1 MNSFEILLSL
11 PLLFAF
17 VLIIFLVIIDAF
29 TTKNKTISYVVSI
42 LGLAGIGIA
51 AGYSLYISP
60 NLYIAGSSS
69 DFFSSNMLVF
79 GGFAAA
85 FDIIFALGGI
95 LTLFL
100 TRDYFNRTYNNYKE
114 LYTILLSAVFGMM
127 CIAHSNN
134 LLILFLGIETMSIP
148 FYVLTGYTRNR
159 ESSVEGAMKYFV
171 LGAFS
176 SAFLLYGISMIY
188 GATGTLYYDEI
199 TNFVASM
206 SSYPLYLKLG
216 IGLIMVGVL
225 FKIAAFPF
233 HQWAPDAYQA
243 APSPLSGFLSTV
255 GKAAAGAAFIGLVRA
270 ILPTASNITGFVIE
284 TNGSIQ
290 LIVAILAALTM
301 IIGNITAL
309 AQKNIKRMLAYSSIG
324 HAGYML
330 MGIVSNNV
338 DGYSGILYYSLAYT
352 LTQIGAF
359 AVISIIED
367 KDEANLMLDDYAG
380 LSKTNPFI
388 AFTMAMFMFSLAGI
402 PPFAG
407 FFGKYFL
414 FKAAIE
420 SGFTWL
426 TIIAVITSIV
436 SVYYYLSV
444 VMRMYFKD
452 NERQLNVSNSR
463 LSYISVLI
471 SAIGILFVGIF
482 SFLFMNSISIL
493 F

>member
-1 MNSFEILLSL
+1 
-11 PLLFAF
+11 
-17 VLIIFLVIIDAF
+17 
-29 TTKNKTISYVVSI
+29 
-42 LGLAGIGIA
+42 
-51 AGYSLYISP
+51 
-60 NLYIAGSSS
+60 
-69 DFFSSNMLVF
+69 
-79 GGFAAA
+79 
-85 FDIIFALGGI
+85 
-95 LTLFL
+95 
-100 TRDYFNRTYNNYKE
+100 
-114 LYTILLSAVFGMM
+114 
-127 CIAHSNN
+127 
-134 LLILFLGIETMSIP
+134 
-148 FYVLTGYTRNR
+148 
-159 ESSVEGAMKYFV
+159 MK
-171 LGAFS
+171 
-176 SAFLLYGISMIY
+176 
-188 GATGTLYYDEI
+188 D
-199 TNFVASM
+199 
-206 SSYPLYLKLG
+206 P
-216 IGLIMVGVL
+216 
-225 FKIAAFPF
+225 
-233 HQWAPDAYQA
+233 H
-243 APSPLSGFLSTV
+243 
-255 GKAAAGAAFIGLVRA
+255 
-270 ILPTASNITGFVIE
+270 
-284 TNGSIQ
+284 
-290 LIVAILAALTM
+290 
-301 IIGNITAL
+301 
-309 AQKNIKRMLAYSSIG
+309 
-324 HAGYML
+324 
-330 MGIVSNNV
+330 
-338 DGYSGILYYSLAYT
+338 
-352 LTQIGAF
+352 IGAF